1 MTALTFANFVSA
13 EGFMLGDVNGNSK
26 IDTLDSLKIL
36 KHVANIEKLT
46 EAEQKAADCDENGTI
61 NSVDAL
67 KILKSIVGLE
77 PFKCFAQPASVF
89 ANNMVLQREE
99 KVPVWGYA
107 EDGRIVKVSF
117 NGQEKQTVAK
127 DGKWMI
133 YLDPMEANK
142 TPQNM
147 TIMSTGTHVVKNI
160 LVGEV
165 WFAGGQS
172 NMAFQIGILGD
183 PTLKNNIINDCAYP
197 EIRVF
202 TQNEVRSETPQKFNK
217 GSKWTASS
225 KATVSGFSV
234 MGYLLARDLH
244 KELNVPVGII
254 TSAYGGTNIEDHIN
268 NKVLEESGL
277 DVIYGGAST
286 FKNNAYNA
294 MLAPL
299 FPFKV
304 KGAIWYQGENNSAP
318 EMAAKNYSS
327 YLKLYVEQLRAGF
340 ENENMN
346 FVQVQLPSFGSA
358 DFPDMRYYQMEGDD
372 KIPNVYTVPAYD
384 TGLEK
389 DIHPSDKGPIAQR
402 IKNTVLNKVYNKTQY
417 TCVYPKADTFTQQ
430 DDNSLLVT
438 FKQNVEL
445 EVVKEDANTLFVCDE
460 NGIYHQAKA
469 QVVDGT
475 KLKITTDKFTGK
487 IYGVKYASEP
497 MVKTAH
503 IVTKNGKD
511 LIMPFKWESLPEI
524 PDVKKDIDMT
534 YDFKTIADYN
544 KYSTSYKFNYNDG
557 FTGYPSVDNPTHQIG
572 PVV

>member
-1 MTALTFANFVSA
+1 MKKSAKKIVSLLLAAAFSMTALTFANFVSA

-268 NKVLEESGL
+268 NKVL
-277 DVIYGGAST
+277 
-286 FKNNAYNA
+286 
-294 MLAPL
+294 
-299 FPFKV
+299 
-304 KGAIWYQGENNSAP
+304 
-318 EMAAKNYSS
+318 
-327 YLKLYVEQLRAGF
+327 
-340 ENENMN
+340 
-346 FVQVQLPSFGSA
+346 
-358 DFPDMRYYQMEGDD
+358 
-372 KIPNVYTVPAYD
+372 
-384 TGLEK
+384 
-389 DIHPSDKGPIAQR
+389 
-402 IKNTVLNKVYNKTQY
+402 
-417 TCVYPKADTFTQQ
+417 
-430 DDNSLLVT
+430 
-438 FKQNVEL
+438 
-445 EVVKEDANTLFVCDE
+445 
-460 NGIYHQAKA
+460 
-469 QVVDGT
+469 
-475 KLKITTDKFTGK
+475 
-487 IYGVKYASEP
+487 
-497 MVKTAH
+497 
-503 IVTKNGKD
+503 
-511 LIMPFKWESLPEI
+511 
-524 PDVKKDIDMT
+524 
-534 YDFKTIADYN
+534 
-544 KYSTSYKFNYNDG
+544 
-557 FTGYPSVDNPTHQIG
+557 
-572 PVV
+572 